1 MKKLAILGSTGS
13 IGRSALSLVDLHPD
27 RFEVETLAAGSRIDE
42 LYEQTLR
49 YRPSLVAV
57 HDPECARA
65 LHGRLDGTRVVSG
78 IEGVVAAACAP
89 AVETVVAGI
98 SGAIGLLPTF
108 QALLHGKRVA
118 LANKETLVMAGD
130 LIMKVVS
137 ENQGCLLPVDS
148 EHGALHQCLRGV
160 SLKKVKRILLTASG
174 GPFLEKSEAEM
185 RGATVEEALRH
196 PTWSM
201 GPKITIDSATL
212 MNKGLE
218 VIEAHHL
225 FGMPADQISV
235 VIHPQSMVHSLVE
248 FVDGNFLAQMG
259 VADMRSPILYALSY
273 PDQWDS
279 KLPALDLFSIPPLR
293 FFPPDT
299 ARFPCLR
306 LAYQALKGGLTY
318 PAVLNAANEVAV
330 EAFLGRRIP
339 FFAIPEIIEQVLQ
352 RHDGTPVVD
361 LETVMEA
368 DREGRELACGEVARR
383 A

>member
-27 RFEVETLAAGSRIDE
+27 RFAVETLAAGSRIDE
-42 LYEQTLR
+42 LYEQALR

-57 HDPECARA
+57 HDPECART

-89 AVETVVAGI
+89 AVEMVVAGI
-98 SGAIGLLPTF
+98 SGAIGLLPTY

-137 ENQGCLLPVDS
+137 GKQGCLLPVDS

-160 SLKKVKRILLTASG
+160 QLKKVKRILLTASG
-174 GPFLEKSEAEM
+174 GPFLEKTEAEM
-185 RGATVEEALRH
+185 RAATVEEALRH

-225 FGMPADQISV
+225 FGMPADRISV

-279 KLPALDLFSIPPLR
+279 KLPALDLFAIPPLR
-293 FFPPDT
+293 FLPPDT
-299 ARFPCLR
+299 KRFPCLR
-306 LAYQALKGGLTY
+306 LAYEALERGLTY
-318 PAVLNAANEVAV
+318 PAALNAANEVAV

-339 FFAIPEIIEQVLQ
+339 FFAIPEILEEVLH
-352 RHDGTPVVD
+352 RHDGAAVVD

-368 DREGRELACGEVARR
+368 DRNSRQLARAEVARR

>member
-13 IGRSALSLVDLHPD
+13 IGRSALSLVDLHPE

-42 LYEQTLR
+42 LYEQALR

-57 HDPECARA
+57 HDPDCART

-78 IEGVVAAACAP
+78 IEGVVAAACASP
-89 AVETVVAGI
+89 VETVVAGI
-98 SGAIGLLPTF
+98 SGAVGLLPTY

-130 LIMKVVS
+130 LIMKAVS
-137 ENQGCLLPVDS
+137 DNNGCLLPVDS
-148 EHGALHQCLRGV
+148 EHGALHQCLQGV
-160 SLKKVKRILLTASG
+160 PQKKVKRIVLTASG
-174 GPFLEKSEAEM
+174 GPFLEKSVAEM
-185 RGATVEEALRH
+185 RAATVEEALRH

-225 FGMPADQISV
+225 FGMPGGQISV
-235 VIHPQSMVHSLVE
+235 VIHPQSMIHSLVE

-299 ARFPCLR
+299 SRFPCLR
-306 LAYQALKGGLTY
+306 LAYESLERGLTF
-318 PAVLNAANEVAV
+318 PAALNAANEVAV
-330 EAFLGRRIP
+330 EAFLSRRIP
-339 FFAIPEIIEQVLQ
+339 FYAIPEIIDEVLQ
-352 RHDGTPVVD
+352 RHEGIAVTD

-368 DREGRELACGEVARR
+368 DRISRQMAGDRVARR
-383 A
+383 V